1 MCLSVPAKVI
11 AIHGDQARVL
21 ISGVIYT
28 AGIQLL
34 DHVKEG
40 DYVLLHA
47 GFAIQ
52 KIDESEARET
62 LQLLREMG
70 EQDKSPK

>member
-11 AIHGDQARVL
+11 AIHGDEARVSV
-21 ISGVIYT
+21 SGVVYT

-34 DHVKEG
+34 DHVEEG
-40 DYVLLHA
+40 DFVLLHA

-52 KIDESEARET
+52 RIDEREARET

-70 EQDKSPK
+70 EQDKSP